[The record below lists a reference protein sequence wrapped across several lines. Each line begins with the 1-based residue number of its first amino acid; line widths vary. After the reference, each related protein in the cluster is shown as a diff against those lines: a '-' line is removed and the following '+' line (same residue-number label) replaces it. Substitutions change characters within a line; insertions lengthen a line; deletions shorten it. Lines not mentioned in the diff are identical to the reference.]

1 MLCLWPHTRQATR
14 LMAFVHELCLWSHMR
29 QVLLW
34 WGVPTRCICDVIPQ
48 LWNHQTAYL
57 GGAKCRQTAAHTVC
71 CSRCFACAWAGALF
85 TPRGAIYQAHGVLL
99 SLFCMNRGWG
109 LVHTL
114 RSHISSTRKTRWR
127 QTPKLMLLKHC
138 RATVNQSAP
147 QAILSVVIYFLECVY
162 AAAHV
167 MLL

>member
-1 MLCLWPHTRQATR
+1 MGPRTNFLTLHVCCWVYHLVVISLIYNNCGIANPLTWVAPNCAFVHVHGVLCLWPHTRQATR

-85 TPRGAIYQAHGVLL
+85 TPCGTIYQAHAKQGGVKLL
-99 SLFCMNRGWG
+99 
-109 LVHTL
+109 
-114 RSHISSTRKTRWR
+114 I
-127 QTPKLMLLKHC
+127 
-138 RATVNQSAP
+138 
-147 QAILSVVIYFLECVY
+147 
-162 AAAHV
+162 
-167 MLL
+167 